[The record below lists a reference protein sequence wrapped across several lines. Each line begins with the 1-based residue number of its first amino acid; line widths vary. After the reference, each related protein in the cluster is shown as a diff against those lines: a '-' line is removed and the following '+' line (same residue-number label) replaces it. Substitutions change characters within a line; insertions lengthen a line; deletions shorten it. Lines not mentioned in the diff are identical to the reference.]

1 MPDEIGTETTLPDA
15 LSVAESL
22 FGETAD
28 GAAAAVAKEEDADQ
42 GTDQETEQET
52 DQDRQGSDGADEEAG
67 TLEELKVVVS
77 IKGGRATI
85 GVQRPSSDPH
95 IESFDDLDLSGLAQ
109 EVPAVVER
117 AKARWEDEPRYPA
130 HERPAP
136 PARRQRRREQGS
148 EQASTDEEGTD
159 QQQPETLRLF

>member
-1 MPDEIGTETTLPDA
+1 MPDEIGTETTLLDA

-28 GAAAAVAKEEDADQ
+28 DATAAVAEELEDN
-42 GTDQETEQET
+42 EESE
-52 DQDRQGSDGADEEAG
+52 QDRQGADGAQEQAG
-67 TLEELKVVVS
+67 EPEELKVVLS

-95 IESFDDLDLSGLAQ
+95 IESFDDPDLSELVR

-117 AKARWEDEPRYPA
+117 AKARWEEEPRYPA
-130 HERPAP
+130 FERPAP
-136 PARRQRRREQGS
+136 PARRQRRREQAS